1 MRGPAAI
8 AAASIL
14 CAAWLRASASPPDPR
29 RDGPPTPVVVELF
42 TAEGCSSCPPADALL
57 ATLISSQPIE
67 GAEVIALGQHVDY
80 WNDLGWRDRFSSG
93 AVTNRQRVY
102 NRALNTE
109 SIYTPQLVI
118 DGRTELVG
126 SDGGG
131 ARRAIQRALD
141 VPHGR
146 VQIEVEPQG
155 ADAVALTISVS
166 DLPQAGRGDRDE
178 VVVAVTEDQ
187 LKTDVKRGENHG
199 RVLTHVAVVRSLAT
213 VGDTA
218 SSSGPGR
225 LSVPRVPF
233 GQDWKRENL
242 KIVAFVQ
249 EARSRH
255 IVAAAWRP
263 VAGARR

>member
-1 MRGPAAI
+1 MRGPVAI
-8 AAASIL
+8 AAAAIL
-14 CAAWLRASASPPDPR
+14 CAAWMRASAVQGPR
-29 RDGPPTPVVVELF
+29 GDGPPTPVVVELF

-57 ATLISSQPIE
+57 ATLISSQPID

-109 SIYTPQLVI
+109 SIYTPQLVV
-118 DGRTELVG
+118 DGRAELVG

-131 ARRAIQRALD
+131 ARRAILRALD

-146 VQIEVEPQG
+146 VQIELEPQG
-155 ADAVALTISVS
+155 ADAVALAIAVS
-166 DLPQAGRGDRDE
+166 DLPQASRRDRDE

-187 LKTDVKRGENHG
+187 LKTDVKHGENHG
-199 RVLTHVAVVRSLAT
+199 RVLTHAAVVRSLVT
-213 VGDTA
+213 VGDVA
-218 SSSGPGR
+218 SSSATAR